1 MIRSRLIRLATA
13 AGAVVALGGCGASS
27 LQAPRPQDIE
37 VPTFEAAPRDSQM
50 VDTTST
56 GALKGSITVDGAK
69 GGSLTVGSFRLD
81 IPAGAFKGTATVTM
95 TQDDPSVLLCDFDV
109 SPASANDFAV
119 PATLT
124 TKLPD
129 KKALNDQMLSFDAG
143 RKAWKVTASVPDPN
157 RLELH
162 SEHAK
167 LSKHG
172 PRPRAGW

>member
-1 MIRSRLIRLATA
+1 MLRSHMIRLASA
-13 AGAVVALGGCGASS
+13 AVALIALAGCGASS

-37 VPTFEAAPRDSQM
+37 VPTFEVAPRDSQM

-56 GALKGSITVDGAK
+56 GALSGSMTVDGAK

-95 TQDDPSVLLCDFDV
+95 TQDDPSVLLCDFAV
-109 SPASANDFAV
+109 SPSTANDFAV

-124 TKLPD
+124 TKVPN
-129 KKALNDQMLSFDAG
+129 KKALNDQMLSFDPG
-143 RKAWKVTASVPDPN
+143 RKAWQVTASVPDPN
-157 RLELH
+157 RLEIR
-162 SEHAK
+162 SEHSH